1 MDLSLL
7 RTFLAAYRSGSLT
20 AAARQLGLSQPT
32 VTAQVRALEEQLG
45 LQLFRRLPRGI
56 APTSVA
62 DELAAET
69 APHVDALNAIAER
82 GLSRHAPFS
91 RPLHLGGPAELTG
104 TRVLPALAP
113 LIEDGLR
120 LRITLGLP
128 EELLAGLSQ
137 GRFDLV
143 ISTVRPRG
151 RNIAAVPLTDEEFVL
166 VAAPSWAERID
177 VARLAREGAPRL
189 RGVPLISYAED
200 MPLIRR
206 YWRTVFTAHPA
217 GSPAV
222 VVPDLR
228 AVLTAAVAG
237 AGVTV
242 LPTYLCA
249 AELASGHL
257 VKLLNVE
264 VPPLNTLFVAVR
276 PGTEENPGVGTVR
289 TRLLMQARLW

>member
-32 VTAQVRALEEQLG
+32 VTTQIQALERQLG

-56 APTSVA
+56 EPTSAA

-69 APHVDALNAIAER
+69 ASHIDALNAIAER
-82 GLSRHAPFS
+82 GLSRQTPYL

-104 TRVLPALAP
+104 TRILPALVP
-113 LIEDGLR
+113 LVEKGLR
-120 LRITLGLP
+120 LRVTLGLA
-128 EELLAGLSQ
+128 EELLAGLSE

-151 RNIAAVPLTDEEFVL
+151 RNVSAVPLTDEEFVL
-166 VAAPSWAERID
+166 VAAPTWAERVD
-177 VARLAREGAPRL
+177 RSRLAEEGANAL
-189 RGVPLISYAED
+189 HAIPLISYAED
-200 MPLIRR
+200 MPLVRR
-206 YWRTVFTAHPA
+206 YWRTVFQARPA
-217 GSPAV
+217 GTPAV

-228 AVLTAAVAG
+228 AVLAAAVAG
-237 AGVTV
+237 AGLTV

-249 AELASGHL
+249 DELASGSL
-257 VKLLNVE
+257 VKLLDVE
-264 VPPLNTLFVAVR
+264 VPPLNTLFLAVR
-276 PGTEENPGVGTVR
+276 PGTEGRAAVAAVR
-289 TRLLMQARLW
+289 SRLLMQARRW